1 VSLNTSVEVAFETS
15 WLLSPAAGAMVTLLW
30 NYNLVCLEPRSRSY
44 DCFSQKLQIA
54 FQGILNRSFAVFF
67 KLTLPWLH
75 GRHNTI
81 ISPLCC
87 LAAQRAKVR
96 VLFLSLAFSQWHCHN
111 VKTTF
116 KCCLPEFRLC
126 EVSISGRRWW
136 LAWGRWQPV
145 RWSARRRWQNS
156 RSCVGLFWEIKLQS
170 TGRAITNLNLL
181 PLFEQRGAFYIDFK
195 INPFII

>member
-75 GRHNTI
+75 WDRLFGQKC
-81 ISPLCC
+81 PL
-87 LAAQRAKVR
+87 LIFRGT
-96 VLFLSLAFSQWHCHN
+96 LSGKTKQTEEKRNIEMQYYLIQMNH
-111 VKTTF
+111 VK
-116 KCCLPEFRLC
+116 
-126 EVSISGRRWW
+126 
-136 LAWGRWQPV
+136 
-145 RWSARRRWQNS
+145 
-156 RSCVGLFWEIKLQS
+156 
-170 TGRAITNLNLL
+170 
-181 PLFEQRGAFYIDFK
+181 
-195 INPFII
+195 